1 MNINKTLEKIVMRV
15 EGSKEDLKSS
25 LALDNNTYSYKLP
38 AKTIA
43 SKIKVITVK

>member
-15 EGSKEDLKSS
+15 EGNKNSNLVMSDK
-25 LALDNNTYSYKLP
+25 TYNYKLN